1 MSGPGLA
8 GIGGPVDLVGQI
20 GLVGDI
26 WRYLTASS
34 SWAGDS
40 GLGALTRAHLWISL
54 VSTLAAVALA
64 VPPAVWLAHRR
75 QLPLLSVALVNVGR
89 AVPSFAIV
97 AFVFPLSIRYGF
109 GLGFWPT
116 CVALVALGIPP
127 IFTNTYAG
135 VAGVAP
141 DVVEAARGMGMT
153 GPQVLGRVELPL
165 ALPLILTGLRLSAVQ
180 ITATATLGAFVGY
193 ECLGTPILQGLA
205 RGVAGRPQL
214 VGGALLVIAAAL
226 ATDAVIGRMI
236 PRLVRWP
243 TGLR

>member
-1 MSGPGLA
+1 M
-8 GIGGPVDLVGQI
+8 IV
-20 GLVGDI
+20 GLVHMVSLVSRVGLVSDV

-34 SWAGDS
+34 SWGGDR
-40 GLGALTRAHLWISL
+40 GLGALVRAHLWITL
-54 VSTLAAVALA
+54 VSTVAAVALA

-75 QLPLLSVALVNVGR
+75 RLPLLSVALVNVGR

-141 DVVEAARGMGMT
+141 DVVEAARGVGMT
-153 GPQVLGRVELPL
+153 ERQVLAGVELPL

-226 ATDAVIGRMI
+226 AIDAVIGRII
-236 PRLVRWP
+236 PRVVRWP
-243 TGLR
+243 SGLR

>member
-1 MSGPGLA
+1 MSL
-8 GIGGPVDLVGQI
+8 L
-20 GLVGDI
+20 GDV
-26 WRYLTASS
+26 WHYLTAGS
-34 SWAGDS
+34 SWGGDS
-40 GLGALTRAHLWISL
+40 GLGSLVRAHLWISL
-54 VSTLAAVALA
+54 VSTAAAFGLA
-64 VPPAVWLAHRR
+64 VPPAVLLAHRR
-75 QLPLLSVALVNVGR
+75 RLPLLSVALVNVGR

-141 DVVEAARGMGMT
+141 DVAEAALGVGMT
-153 GPQVLGRVELPL
+153 GRQVLGRVELPL
-165 ALPLILTGLRLSAVQ
+165 ALPLLLTGLRLSAVQ

-214 VGGALLVIAAAL
+214 VGGALLVITAAL
-226 ATDAVIGRMI
+226 AIDAVIGRII
-236 PRLVRWP
+236 PRVVRWP
-243 TGLR
+243 SGLR

>member
-1 MSGPGLA
+1 MSLA
-8 GIGGPVDLVGQI
+8 GDV
-20 GLVGDI
+20 
-26 WRYLTASS
+26 WHYLTDGS
-34 SWAGDS
+34 SWAGPG

-54 VSTLAAVALA
+54 VSIVAAVALA
-64 VPPAVWLAHRR
+64 VPPAVVLAHRR
-75 QLPLLSVALVNVGR
+75 RLPLLSVALVNVGR

-127 IFTNTYAG
+127 IFTHTYAG

-141 DVVEAARGMGMT
+141 EVVEAAHGVGMT
-153 GPQVLGRVELPL
+153 GRQVLAGVELPL

-205 RGVAGRPQL
+205 RGAAGRPQL

-226 ATDAVIGRMI
+226 VTDAAIGRLV
-236 PRLVRWP
+236 PRDR
-243 TGLR
+243 R

>member
-1 MSGPGLA
+1 MSVLGQA
-8 GIGGPVDLVGQI
+8 GVLGQV
-20 GLVGDI
+20 GLVGDV

-34 SWAGDS
+34 SWGGDR
-40 GLGALTRAHLWISL
+40 GLGALVRAHLWISL
-54 VSTLAAVALA
+54 VSTVAAVALA

-75 QLPLLSVALVNVGR
+75 RLPLLSVALVNVGR

-116 CVALVALGIPP
+116 CVALVALGVPP

-141 DVVEAARGMGMT
+141 DVVEAARGVGMT
-153 GPQVLGRVELPL
+153 DRQVLSGVELPL

-214 VGGALLVIAAAL
+214 VGGALLVITAAL
-226 ATDAVIGRMI
+226 AIDGVIGRII
-236 PRLVRWP
+236 PRVVRWP
-243 TGLR
+243 SGLR